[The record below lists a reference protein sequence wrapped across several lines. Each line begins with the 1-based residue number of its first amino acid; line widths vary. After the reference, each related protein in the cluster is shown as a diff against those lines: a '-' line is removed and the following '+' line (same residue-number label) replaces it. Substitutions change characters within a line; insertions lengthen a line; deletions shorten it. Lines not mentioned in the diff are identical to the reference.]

1 VTNQDFS
8 SRERS
13 LRFDVSA
20 SRGKMLRVIL
30 SDNSLAASDTRDV
43 SRVANRR
50 SRNRV
55 LDREIS
61 TADSGRIRDAV
72 SIFYSNIPPSE
83 HSPADS
89 PRHQSASSETVDSST
104 RSAINR
110 DRRLVKQN

>member
-1 VTNQDFS
+1 MTNQDFS

-13 LRFDVSA
+13 LRLDVSA
-20 SRGKMLRVIL
+20 SCGKMPRVIL

-55 LDREIS
+55 LDREHRGLRQ
-61 TADSGRIRDAV
+61 DSRCSFDIL
-72 SIFYSNIPPSE
+72 FK
-83 HSPADS
+83 HSALRALS
-89 PRHQSASSETVDSST
+89 RGFAASSETVDSST
-104 RSAINR
+104 RSGINR